1 MLFSCFPG
9 TTACWTYPNPNPLTF
24 ALENTCGNPS
34 GPLFFFRFFFTK
46 TRVDLLTRWTPN
58 SLGTRGATRF
68 FATGFSMEA
77 RHMPIGYIW
86 YICIYIYIYVYM
98 YIYDLKIKPL
108 ASGVLGGAEDY
119 QINTQ
124 RNHFKFEQL
133 NSLRSQKCFW
143 KKGNIPNSQQKISKN
158 YNEAVP
164 PFSFEKKQGRGP
176 PTLTNHRSTQPPT
189 TSPNRL

>member
-1 MLFSCFPG
+1 MFPR
-9 TTACWTYPNPNPLTF
+9 Y
-24 ALENTCGNPS
+24 
-34 GPLFFFRFFFTK
+34 
-46 TRVDLLTRWTPN
+46 N
-58 SLGTRGATRF
+58 SLLNISKPKSPHFCAGKHMWKSIRSVVF
-68 FATGFSMEA
+68 F
-77 RHMPIGYIW
+77 PIFFHKDSGRSSNSLNSKFLRNSRRNSLFCNWIQHGSTAHAYRLYMI
-86 YICIYIYIYVYM
+86 YMYIYICLYV

-133 NSLRSQKCFW
+133 NSLRSQTCFW